1 MARMYGKGCIHG
13 IFMASDGNLLREPQ
27 IIRLKLAISGK
38 PRFSLKFS
46 QKPGFQKRAYNFEG
60 FGFWRYI
67 YIYIQIYDI
76 YIYIRRDVY
85 NVQHPQIW
93 PIQCSF
99 HNLNFGTI
107 LVSIPLILQT

>member
-76 YIYIRRDVY
+76 YIYGEMSTMY
-85 NVQHPQIW
+85 NIHKSGQFNVH
-93 PIQCSF
+93 
-99 HNLNFGTI
+99 
-107 LVSIPLILQT
+107 SII